1 MVATEM
7 QEQATAAA
15 VAAELSADWRT
26 KVDEKD
32 ATATI
37 VMLSV
42 NDVYDMYPDE
52 NGRGGKSPS
61 QQRHAMTCRC

>member
-7 QEQATAAA
+7 EEQTTAAA
-15 VAAELSADWRT
+15 VAAELSADWRR
-26 KVDEKD
+26 KADEKD

-52 NGRGGKSPS
+52 NGRGG
-61 QQRHAMTCRC
+61 